1 MAATHSNTLYPWLP
15 TLYPCLPAQDRHKS
29 KLLKHSNMK
38 QVLTPVVSPPAEELM
53 TVDGSRGRKSHFSK
67 CGKWLLV
74 VCPCPSG

>member
-1 MAATHSNTLYPWLP
+1 MTVTHSNTLYPWLP
-15 TLYPCLPAQDRHKS
+15 TLYPWLPTQDRHKI

-38 QVLTPVVSPPAEELM
+38 QGLTPDVSPAAEKLM
-53 TVDGSRGRKSHFSK
+53 TVDGSQGRKSHFSK